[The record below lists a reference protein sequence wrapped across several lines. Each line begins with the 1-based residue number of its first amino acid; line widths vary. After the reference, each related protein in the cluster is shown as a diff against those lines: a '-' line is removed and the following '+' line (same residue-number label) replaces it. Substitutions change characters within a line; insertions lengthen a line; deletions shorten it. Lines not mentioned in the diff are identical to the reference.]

1 MQWKTIHL
9 MLILEVIFGIKSN
22 QGYVTVDFICAY
34 FDKQEMSTFRFKEV
48 FIRSKKM
55 EGTRY

>member
-1 MQWKTIHL
+1 

-22 QGYVTVDFICAY
+22 QGDVTVDFICAY